1 MQVCAGLSG
10 SLVLSLTL
18 ALVFEVPSLW
28 AWEADLELLDLVE
41 EIPQTFY
48 QFLNVEQ
55 VSPFPWQPEVRFCQ
69 GFCCQL
75 LDNPWKS
82 SRFKSPQN
90 TTCRTEHAEPTSQC
104 RTYRPNTNK
113 TSLRFLL

>member
-48 QFLNVEQ
+48 QFLNLEQ

-69 GFCCQL
+69 GSCCQL
-75 LDNPWKS
+75 FDNPWKS
-82 SRFKSPQN
+82 SRFKSFQN
-90 TTCRTEHAEPTSQC
+90 TACRTC
-104 RTYRPNTNK
+104 RPNTNK